1 MKKEKKWKNYSQ
13 KCNSCKSRN
22 YRDFFMEQILQKIAA
37 KSVGMYLNMLSY
49 IYPKKGFPLAYA
61 FFSQP
66 RKGRLKKEALPK
78 MLLNAEHQLHQHN
91 EHQFQTYTWK
101 GNDDVILLVHGWE
114 SNSTRWKDLIIQLK
128 KTEKTIIAIDA
139 PAHGLSSGIEFNVP
153 TYAEFIDVVSQK
165 YKPKYIIGH
174 SIGGTA
180 CTYFQY
186 KYQNHYLEK
195 MVLLGAPSDFTLILQ
210 NYINI
215 LSLNSKIQTY
225 LIAYIKERFNI
236 IVDDFSGE
244 KFLQN
249 TKFPGIIAHDFQD
262 SVVHFNE
269 GKKLASSWKNAKFI
283 ETTGLGHSMHNE
295 YLYKT
300 IVDFINE

>member
-1 MKKEKKWKNYSQ
+1 MQ
-13 KCNSCKSRN
+13 
-22 YRDFFMEQILQKIAA
+22 QILKKIIA
-37 KSVGMYLNMLSY
+37 KSLGMYLNILSY
-49 IYPKKGFPLAYA
+49 IYPKKGFPLAYT

-66 RKGRLKKEALPK
+66 RKGKLKKEVLPK
-78 MLLNAEHQLHQHN
+78 MLLTAEQQSHQHN

-101 GNDDVILLVHGWE
+101 GNNDVILLVHGWE
-114 SNSTRWKDLIIQLK
+114 SNATRWAVLLK
-128 KTEKTIIAIDA
+128 LLVNSGKTIIAIDA

-153 TYAEFIDVVSQK
+153 TYAEFIDVVSRK

-186 KYQNHYLEK
+186 KYQNHLEK
-195 MVLLGAPSDFTLILQ
+195 MVLLGAPSDFTVLLQ

-215 LSLNSKIQTY
+215 LSLNSKIHNY
-225 LIAYIKERFNI
+225 LIHYIKERFDI

-249 TKFPGIIAHDFQD
+249 TKLNGIIAHDFQD
-262 SVVHFNE
+262 TVVHFDE
-269 GKKLASSWKNAKFI
+269 AKKLASSWKNAKFI

-300 IVDFINE
+300 IVDFIEN

>member
-1 MKKEKKWKNYSQ
+1 MQ
-13 KCNSCKSRN
+13 
-22 YRDFFMEQILQKIAA
+22 QILQKIAA
-37 KSVGMYLNMLSY
+37 KSIGMYLNMLSY
-49 IYPKKGFPLAYA
+49 VYPEKGYTLAYA

-66 RKGRLKKEALPK
+66 RKGRLKKDELPK
-78 MLLNAEHQLHQHN
+78 MLQIAELQLHHHN

-114 SNSTRWKDLIIQLK
+114 SNATRWKELVTQLK

-153 TYAEFIDVVSQK
+153 TYAEFIDVISQK

-186 KYQNHYLEK
+186 KYKNHSIEK
-195 MVLLGAPSDFTLILQ
+195 MILLGAPSDFTVILQ
-210 NYINI
+210 NYVDI
-215 LSLNSKIQTY
+215 LSLNSKIQNY
-225 LIAYIKERFNI
+225 LTAYIKERFNI
-236 IVDDFSGE
+236 IVEDFSGE

-249 TKFPGIIAHDFQD
+249 TAFSGIIAHDFQD
-262 SVVHFNE
+262 TVVHFNE

-283 ETTGLGHSMHNE
+283 ETKGLGHSLHDAD
-295 YLYKT
+295 LYKT
-300 IVDFINE
+300 IVDFIEA

>member
-1 MKKEKKWKNYSQ
+1 MGLVLTWWIIIGFDLSNRISEKSKP
-13 KCNSCKSRN
+13 
-22 YRDFFMEQILQKIAA
+22 DFTE
-37 KSVGMYLNMLSY
+37 
-49 IYPKKGFPLAYA
+49 
-61 FFSQP
+61 
-66 RKGRLKKEALPK
+66 
-78 MLLNAEHQLHQHN
+78 
-91 EHQFQTYTWK
+91 
-101 GNDDVILLVHGWE
+101 
-114 SNSTRWKDLIIQLK
+114 

-153 TYAEFIDVVSQK
+153 TYAEFINVISEK
-165 YKPKYIIGH
+165 YKPKYLIGH

-186 KYQNHYLEK
+186 KYQNHSLEK
-195 MVLLGAPSDFTLILQ
+195 MVLLGAPCDFKVILQ

-215 LSLNSKIQTY
+215 LSLNSKIQTH
-225 LIAYIKERFNI
+225 LTSYIKERFNI
-236 IVDDFSGE
+236 IVNDFSGE

-249 TKFPGIIAHDFQD
+249 TKLSGIIAHDIQD
-262 SVVHFNE
+262 NVVNFNE
-269 GKKLASSWKNAKFI
+269 GKKLAASWKNAKFI